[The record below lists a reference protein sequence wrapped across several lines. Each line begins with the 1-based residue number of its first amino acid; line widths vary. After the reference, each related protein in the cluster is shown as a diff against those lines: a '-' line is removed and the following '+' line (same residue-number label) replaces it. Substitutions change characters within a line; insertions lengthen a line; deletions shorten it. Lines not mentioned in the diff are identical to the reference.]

1 MLLVTPKTQFCIDKQ
16 VWQSSIG
23 TAVISSR
30 NEMKMGYYLDENC
43 RWLGP
48 TKSNQ
53 GRMLYTNKT
62 NRPPRPRPPKVT
74 KQAHKRVQPSSAV
87 KVPTSILLELWTTQ
101 DGDSPQQKG
110 EDALQN
116 AQLAMKKVDDAMKN
130 LRKSR
135 TLNSLERASIDVA
148 LALLALAT
156 FEQCHNPFVCLQQAA
171 MFAAMG
177 SKRGNNDEPFKRF
190 LPLKSKCS
198 PLEALNILGRADCL
212 RAIHFLQEAQF
223 LCTWVASVCHS
234 HREQLEDG
242 MTWDSRWEV
251 IGYVNYTVASY
262 IDETSAALSQ
272 DLCKW
277 DELSK
282 REFDRGKSD
291 GQLLVEVPAANEVE
305 DINEPSNRDNLM
317 DDGDDIENDE
327 VFGVEQGDLTG
338 LNQQFEYQNDESQ
351 VVAVDN
357 EGYYDDPYAGIDIVG
372 I

>member
-1 MLLVTPKTQFCIDKQ
+1 
-16 VWQSSIG
+16 
-23 TAVISSR
+23 
-30 NEMKMGYYLDENC
+30 MGYYLDDNC

-48 TKSNQ
+48 TKSSQ
-53 GRMLYTNKT
+53 GRTLYTNKT
-62 NRPPRPRPPKVT
+62 NRPPRAPKVT
-74 KQAHKRVQPSSAV
+74 KQPHQRVQPSSAV
-87 KVPTSILLELWTTQ
+87 KVPTSILLELWTQ
-101 DGDSPQQKG
+101 DDDSPRQKS
-110 EDALQN
+110 EVALQD

-130 LRKSR
+130 LLKSR

-156 FEQCHNPFVCLQQAA
+156 FEQCQNPFVCLQQAA

-223 LCTWVASVCHS
+223 LCSWVASVCHS

-251 IGYVNYTVASY
+251 IGFVNYTIASY

-272 DLCKW
+272 DFLSKW
-277 DELSK
+277 DESSK
-282 REFDRGKSD
+282 REFALGKSD
-291 GQLLVEVPAANEVE
+291 GLLLVEIPAASGEE
-305 DINEPSNRDNLM
+305 DNNVPSNGDDNLM
-317 DDGDDIENDE
+317 DGNEDIENNE
-327 VFGVEQGDLTG
+327 MSVQGNLDG
-338 LNQQFEYQNDESQ
+338 LDQQFEYQIDESQ
-351 VVAVDN
+351 GVVDDDDN
-357 EGYYDDPYAGIDIVG
+357 GDYDPYAGIDIVG